1 MAGGGGWRAA
11 PALSGSRSTLA
22 PRLQVHVNEL
32 LGGAETS
39 AYLVKYDSVHGTR
52 SMSISREPGCL
63 RAAITQLESRV

>member
-1 MAGGGGWRAA
+1 MAGERLLRSLGPA
-11 PALSGSRSTLA
+11 PPW

-63 RAAITQLESRV
+63 LAASIQLESRV